1 MSRSTDDPTPEVPGE
16 PTSPR
21 RTPRPRRTRTVLA
34 ALAALLLVGGLGA
47 AVAATHDEST
57 VTRARLERAL
67 PVVFSHLYTDQAHL
81 LGHDQVTP
89 ASLNAKAMC
98 DKHGPTVADVG
109 PGGDWV
115 CLMSWHD
122 PDVPMPTEG
131 YGKFEVNVHSNDCFT
146 AGGPSKLTGFLTM
159 TDAQGREVPNPVFEF
174 DGCFD
179 PQGDTSPTGVEF
191 PSVYAVS
198 STVAE
203 TDAQGRLD
211 VQSTCGTG
219 SEGCAGTAVATAGDT
234 KLGSVDVD
242 TAEESTA
249 ELLFPKPLPPGTKE
263 VTITL
268 TTTRG
273 VAPSDEVTLPV
284 RGG

>member
-1 MSRSTDDPTPEVPGE
+1 MARST
-16 PTSPR
+16 TSPS
-21 RTPRPRRTRTVLA
+21 TEPRKHGGRAVLA
-34 ALAALLLVGGLGA
+34 TVAALLLVGGIGT
-47 AVAATHDEST
+47 AVAATHDDST

-67 PVVFSHLYTDQAHL
+67 PVVFSHLYTDQARL

-89 ASLNAKAMC
+89 ASLHAKAMC

-131 YGKFEVNVHSNDCFT
+131 YGKFELNVHSNDCFT

-159 TDAQGREVPNPVFEF
+159 TDAQGREVDNPVFEF

-179 PQGDTSPTGVEF
+179 PQGDTSATGVEF
-191 PSVYAVS
+191 PSVYAVT
-198 STVAE
+198 STVAG
-203 TDAQGRLD
+203 TDSAGRLD

-219 SEGCAGTAVATAGDT
+219 SEGCAGTAVATAGGT
-234 KLGSVDVD
+234 PLGSVDVD
-242 TAEESTA
+242 AAEEATA
-249 ELLFPKPLPPGTKE
+249 ELVFPRPLPPGAKE

-284 RGG
+284 Q